1 MVKRSKN
8 NSRVSK
14 KPKLSKL
21 ESLVIKSA
29 KTTTGIKLESQ
40 LLSADEIEELIDN
53 VTKRS
58 AYNSI
63 VPLLDNY
70 KSLISILKR
79 SEDLNAERSARLL
92 TVSLFKCFENLYE
105 RKVMTADGGDEKKKL
120 VARWISEKYSSYLN
134 YLADLLQHRLFFEL
148 SVQLDALDIYLQVI
162 RMEAKETG
170 VFPVETYMNLVKLL
184 LLSEIGTTIADE
196 SSDNFVLLEFLDKF
210 KSYWDLQ
217 TFFFDK
223 NFTERLDTW
232 TAEASSDLL
241 YANYFSLIRNGLL
254 YISDESQL
262 RELPNWVSIELPDS
276 AYKFN
281 VKTRYQKCLLAVLKC
296 TELSISQYKALMSI
310 LHKRIIPYMAVP
322 AGLMDFLTDA
332 YDQQDDDVLPILAL
346 NSLWELMKN
355 YNLEYPDFY
364 TKLYSLLTP
373 NLLFTR
379 YRSRFFRLCDLF
391 LSSTHLSA
399 NLVASFIK
407 RLARLALTGTAPG
420 VVIIIPLIYNLLK
433 RHPSCMVLLQ
443 NSDPSSN
450 YVDPFDN
457 SEENPLRTGAMG
469 SSLWEMETLMSHYHP
484 NIATL
489 AKIFGEPFKKP
500 NYNMEDFL
508 DWSYLTLME
517 SEKTRKYK
525 GLAAL
530 EFEEYDSLFANE
542 DGKCFVAGW
551 SF

>member
-1 MVKRSKN
+1 MVKRTKN
-8 NSRVSK
+8 NSGVSK
-14 KPKLSKL
+14 KLRPAKPEGLAWKPTKSTSQSHPKSKL
-21 ESLVIKSA
+21 LSDTEITELV
-29 KTTTGIKLESQ
+29 
-40 LLSADEIEELIDN
+40 DN
-53 VTKRS
+53 VTKKS

-63 VPLLDNY
+63 VPLLENQQT
-70 KSLISILKR
+70 LISILRK
-79 SEDLNAERSARLL
+79 SEDLDAEKSARLL
-92 TVSLFKCFENLYE
+92 TISLFKCFENLYE
-105 RKVMTADGGDEKKKL
+105 RKVMKTDVGNEKKQL
-120 VARWISEKYSSYLN
+120 VARWISEKYSTYLG
-134 YLADLLQHRLFFEL
+134 YLSDLLQHRLSFDL
-148 SVQLDALDIYLQVI
+148 SVQLDALDIYLQII

-170 VFPVETYMNLVKLL
+170 EFPVDTYKQLVKLL
-184 LLSEIGTTIADE
+184 LLSDIGQPLADE

-210 KSYWDLQ
+210 KTYWDLQ
-217 TFFFDK
+217 TYFFDK
-223 NFTERLDTW
+223 DFAECLDTW
-232 TAEASSDLL
+232 ATDCSLNML
-241 YANYFSLIRNGLL
+241 YANYFTLLRPGLL
-254 YISDESQL
+254 YTSDESQL
-262 RELPNWVSIELPDS
+262 RETPNWVSVELPDS

-296 TELSISQYKALMSI
+296 TELSVSQYKALMSI

-346 NSLWELMKN
+346 SSLWELMKN

-391 LSSTHLSA
+391 LSSTHISA

-407 RLARLALTGTAPG
+407 RLARLALTGSAPG
-420 VVIIIPLIYNLLK
+420 VVIVIPLIYNLLK

-443 NSDPSSN
+443 NSDFSSD
-450 YVDPFDN
+450 YADPFDD
-457 SEENPLRTGAMG
+457 SERDPLKTGAMG

-517 SEKTRKYK
+517 SEKTRRYK

-530 EFEEYDSLFANE
+530 EFEEYDGLFGNVE
-542 DGKCFVAGW
+542 GRSFVEGW